1 MMKKL
6 SNYLLLLSMVG
17 MLVFVYS
24 CKDEDDDPI
33 PAPTVTAPSGII
45 NVENE
50 GSGTATFNVTV
61 ASGVTATW
69 SATGVNVSVSETSGT
84 VSGGTVDVAFTA
96 GATSGAGAVSLTVTD
111 SEGQSAQATATIN
124 ILAPGDN
131 PITFNTNGNIPATA
145 TITDADTLEV
155 TGVDIAS
162 DDGIKQVTVTVDGV
176 AFPALDS
183 IYDGSPTS
191 AEYEFS
197 LPAAGLGGSTYLVV
211 FTAEDDNG
219 STTSFSH
226 ALTVEKAPAPEI
238 IVSENID
245 ADVTWYTDTVYV
257 LAGRIT
263 VLDGVTLT
271 IQPGTVIKG
280 QSGAEQSAKAL
291 LVARGA
297 KLMAEGT
304 ADAPIVFTT
313 VADDLRP
320 ADIKNGVFYGTT
332 LGSDINGQWGGVLVL
347 GNAPISAQNDSGDDI
362 SEAQIEGIPTSD
374 PNGLYG
380 GNDKEDNSGVL
391 KYISI
396 RHGGTNIGS
405 GNEINGLTLGG
416 VGSGTVI
423 KNIEIVANQD
433 DGIEWFGGTVS
444 VDSVVI
450 WNCFDDGLDTDQAW
464 NGTVS
469 NFIVVTPQGG
479 SGFELD
485 GPEGTYKDGNHTIT
499 NGTVYAGDQIDLLV
513 DFDENTNV
521 DASDIYFYGI
531 STATTVTD
539 YKLMSDAGNGSAT
552 GWEYSDVSD
561 AAAVF
566 VDIPGSELTEVN
578 TNANT
583 IGIKSDEGFEWT
595 WASQSGA
602 LGSIGL

>member
-1 MMKKL
+1 MML
-6 SNYLLLLSMVG
+6 ALG
-17 MLVFVYS
+17 MIIFINA
-24 CKDEDDDPI
+24 CNDDEDPI
-33 PAPTVTAPSGII
+33 PAPTVSGPSGII
-45 NVENE
+45 NVENG
-50 GSGTATFNVTV
+50 GSGTASFAVSV
-61 ASGVTATW
+61 GSGLTATW
-69 SATGVNVSVSETSGT
+69 SATGVNVTVAETSGT
-84 VSGGTVDVAFTA
+84 VSGSSVDIAFTA
-96 GATSGAGAVSLTVTD
+96 GTTSGAGAVSLTVTD
-111 SEGQSAQATATIN
+111 SEGQSAEATATVN

-131 PITFNTNGNIPATA
+131 PINFNTNGNIPATA
-145 TITDADTLEV
+145 TITDADTLVV

-183 IYDGSPTS
+183 IYDGSPTA

-219 STTSFSH
+219 STSSFSH

-238 IVSENID
+238 VISENIGTD
-245 ADVTWYTDTVYV
+245 MTWYTDTVYV

-263 VLDGVTLT
+263 VLDGATLT

-280 QSGAEQSAKAL
+280 QPGAEQSAKAL
-291 LVARGA
+291 LIARGA
-297 KLMAEGT
+297 KIMAEGT
-304 ADAPIVFTT
+304 ADAPIVFTS

-320 ADIKNGVFYGTT
+320 ADIKAGQFYGTT
-332 LGSDINGQWGGVLVL
+332 LNSDINGQWGGVLIL
-347 GNAPISAQNDSGDDI
+347 GNAPISAQNESGDDI
-362 SEAQIEGIPTSD
+362 TEAQIEGIPTSD

-380 GNDKEDNSGVL
+380 GNDKMDNSGVF
-391 KYISI
+391 KYVSI
-396 RHGGTNIGS
+396 RHGGTSIGS

-416 VGSGTVI
+416 VGSETVI

-444 VDSVVI
+444 VDSVII

-469 NFIVVTPQGG
+469 NFMVVTPQGG

-485 GPEGTYKDGNHTIT
+485 GPEGTYKDGNHTII
-499 NGTVYAGDQIDLLV
+499 NGTVYAGAAIDLLV

-521 DASDIYFYGI
+521 DVENVYFYGI

-539 YKLMSDAGNGSAT
+539 YKLMSDGGNGSVT
-552 GWEYSDVSD
+552 KWEYSDVAD

-566 VDIPGSELTEVN
+566 VDIPEAELAEVS

-602 LGSIGL
+602 LGTIGL

>member
-405 GNEINGLTLGG
+405 GNEN
-416 VGSGTVI
+416 
-423 KNIEIVANQD
+423 
-433 DGIEWFGGTVS
+433 
-444 VDSVVI
+444 
-450 WNCFDDGLDTDQAW
+450 
-464 NGTVS
+464 
-469 NFIVVTPQGG
+469 
-479 SGFELD
+479 
-485 GPEGTYKDGNHTIT
+485 
-499 NGTVYAGDQIDLLV
+499 
-513 DFDENTNV
+513 
-521 DASDIYFYGI
+521 
-531 STATTVTD
+531 
-539 YKLMSDAGNGSAT
+539 
-552 GWEYSDVSD
+552 
-561 AAAVF
+561 
-566 VDIPGSELTEVN
+566 
-578 TNANT
+578 
-583 IGIKSDEGFEWT
+583 
-595 WASQSGA
+595 
-602 LGSIGL
+602 

>member
-1 MMKKL
+1 MKKFT
-6 SNYLLLLSMVG
+6 NYLLLLSMVG
-17 MLVFVYS
+17 MLFFVYS
-24 CKDEDDDPI
+24 CKDEDDPI
-33 PAPTVTAPSGII
+33 PAPSVMAPSGII

-50 GSGTATFNVTV
+50 GAGTATFSVSV
-61 ASGVTATW
+61 ASGVSATW
-69 SATGVNVSVSETSGT
+69 TATGVNVTVSETSGT
-84 VSGGTVDVAFTA
+84 VSGSSVEIPFTA
-96 GATSGAGAVSLTVTD
+96 GTTAGAGAVSLTVTD

-145 TITDADTLEV
+145 TITDADTLV
-155 TGVDIAS
+155 VSGVDIAS
-162 DDGIKQVTVTVDGV
+162 EDGIKQVTVTVNGA
-176 AFPALDS
+176 AFPLLDS
-183 IYDGSPTS
+183 IYEGSPTS
-191 AEYEFS
+191 AEYEFM
-197 LPAAGLGGSTYLVV
+197 LPAEGLGGSTYNVV

-219 STTSFSH
+219 STAVFSH
-226 ALTVEKAPAPEI
+226 ALTVTKAPAPEI

-263 VLDGVTLT
+263 VLDGATLT

-291 LVARGA
+291 LIARGA
-297 KLMAEGT
+297 KIMAEGT
-304 ADAPIVFTT
+304 ADAPIVFTS

-320 ADIKNGVFYGTT
+320 ADIKAGIFYGTS
-332 LGSDINGQWGGVLVL
+332 LASDVNGQWGGVLVL
-347 GNAPISAQNDSGDDI
+347 GKAPISTQNDSGDDI
-362 SEAQIEGIPTSD
+362 TEAQIEGIPTSD

-391 KYISI
+391 KYVSI

-416 VGSGTVI
+416 VGSQTVI

-521 DASDIYFYGI
+521 DVSDVYFYGI
-531 STATTVTD
+531 STATTVAD
-539 YKLMSDAGNGSAT
+539 YKKMSDAGNGSVT
-552 GWEYSDVSD
+552 KWEYSDVTD
-561 AAAVF
+561 PAAVF
-566 VDIPGSELTEVN
+566 VDVPTSELTEVN

-602 LGSIGL
+602 LAGIGL